1 MALLALFVAVGAL
14 AVSLKVLREYR
25 PRPGQPTPA
34 ERMAALEERIRDLLY
49 RVWTLEQQ
57 SQTRA
62 PTSDVSPTPSQIP
75 LPSIPPPS
83 IPPSSVPPPSVPPPS
98 IPPPSI
104 PTSPEP
110 VASASAPEPAVAPAE
125 AAAATSIRDA
135 VAHAAVSPGPAP
147 PPRLDLE
154 QRIGA
159 RWATWVGVV
168 AILFAASFAVKW
180 SIENNLI
187 GPRARLGLGLAAG
200 IVFLLAGLV
209 LHRRRDVPYL
219 SEGLAGLGLGLCYLS
234 LYAGYA
240 YYELLRVGSAF
251 GLMFVVTVL
260 GTMVAVVSER
270 QVTAVL
276 ALLGGLLTP
285 VLLAS
290 DQPNE
295 RVLMGYLVVLDF
307 LVLAIARFRTWSA
320 LNRLAWAGTVLL
332 LVPTFTR
339 QPEAEAPV
347 ARLALLTALF
357 VLFLLTPLAREWS
370 QGRRHRAVDLL
381 IVAGTAAGYFLAVY
395 VTLEAWRPI
404 LEAPVAMALA
414 ILYTIVAAI
423 YRRRVPGDEAT
434 VGVLIGVACVF
445 VTLAIPLALKGPWIT
460 LAWAAEGAVLLW
472 LAPRVATPVA
482 AWGGTAALILAALRV
497 WGGDTWA
504 SPNWPPVWN
513 ATFLAHLLTVAAIV
527 VAGQL
532 APSLRADQL
541 LTAKPEML
549 RTLLWILA
557 SQTLSVLLWRE
568 PPGLWPAGLLAA
580 QVLVLGA
587 LSRLIASPTF
597 AVAVPLAAVMLLARM
612 LVADDSMAKAAAED
626 LLNRYLVMRI
636 VACAVIGLS
645 GRWLAGSGAS
655 VHAGTVGRTVSG
667 TAGVVLLFV
676 LSQGWTRYQNAL
688 LQDAKLGATR
698 RGLRSEIRW
707 RTQVGLSVLWTLYAA
722 AVLAWGFIRRSAPLR
737 YGALGLLGLTIFKV
751 FVVDLASVKT
761 LYRMLSFLLLGVVL
775 LLVGLLYQKMN
786 RERGAPGPPRL

>member
-25 PRPGQPTPA
+25 PRPGQPTPG
-34 ERMAALEERIRDLLY
+34 ERIAALEERIRDLLY

-57 SQTRA
+57 SQPRA
-62 PTSDVSPTPSQIP
+62 PRPDVSPTPSEV
-75 LPSIPPPS
+75 PSPS
-83 IPPSSVPPPSVPPPS
+83 MS
-98 IPPPSI
+98 
-104 PTSPEP
+104 TGPEP
-110 VASASAPEPAVAPAE
+110 VVSAPPSAPEPTLAPAETAAATSTRDAVAPAP
-125 AAAATSIRDA
+125 APS
-135 VAHAAVSPGPAP
+135 GPAP
-147 PPRLDLE
+147 SPRLDLE
-154 QRIGA
+154 QRIGG

-200 IVFLLAGLV
+200 IAALLAGLV

-219 SEGLAGLGLGLCYLS
+219 SEALSGLGLGLCYLS

-240 YYELLRVGSAF
+240 YYELLRVGAAF

-260 GTMVAVVSER
+260 GTIVAVISER

-295 RVLMGYLVVLDF
+295 RVLMGYLAVLDF

-339 QPEAEAPV
+339 QPEAETPV
-347 ARLALLTALF
+347 VRLALLTALF

-370 QGRRHRAVDLL
+370 QGRRLREVDLL
-381 IVAGTAAGYFLAVY
+381 IVAGTAAGYFWAVY
-395 VTLEAWRPI
+395 ITLEAWRPI
-404 LEAPVAMALA
+404 LEAPVALALA
-414 ILYTIVAAI
+414 ILYTIVAGV
-423 YRRRVPGDEAT
+423 YRRRVPGDDAT

-482 AWGGTAALILAALRV
+482 AWGGTAALILAMLRV

-527 VAGQL
+527 AAGQL
-532 APSLRADQL
+532 ALSLRGDQL
-541 LTAKPEML
+541 LTTKPEVL
-549 RTLLWILA
+549 RAVVWVLA

-568 PPGLWPAGLLAA
+568 PSGLWPAGLLAA

-597 AVAVPLAAVMLLARM
+597 AVAVPLAALMLLARVLM
-612 LVADDSMAKAAAED
+612 ADDSMAKAAAED
-626 LLNRYLVMRI
+626 LLNRYLVARI
-636 VACAVIGLS
+636 VACAVIGLA

-688 LQDAKLGATR
+688 LQDAKPGASR

-722 AVLAWGFIRRSAPLR
+722 AVLAWGFLRRSAPLR

-775 LLVGLLYQKMN
+775 LLVGLLYQKMS
-786 RERGAPGPPRL
+786 RERGAPGSPRL

>member
-34 ERMAALEERIRDLLY
+34 ERIAALEERIRDLLY

-57 SQTRA
+57 SQPRA
-62 PTSDVSPTPSQIP
+62 PTPDVSPTPSEIP
-75 LPSIPPPS
+75 S
-83 IPPSSVPPPSVPPPS
+83 
-98 IPPPSI
+98 PSI
-104 PTSPEP
+104 PTGPEP
-110 VASASAPEPAVAPAE
+110 VVSVPPSASEPAVAPAE

-135 VAHAAVSPGPAP
+135 VAHAPAPPAPAP

-187 GPRARLGLGLAAG
+187 GPRTRLGLGLAAG
-200 IVFLLAGLV
+200 IVSLLGGLM

-219 SEGLAGLGLGLCYLS
+219 SEGLSGLGLGLCYLS

-240 YYELLRVGSAF
+240 YYELLRVGAAF

-260 GTMVAVVSER
+260 GTMVAVISER

-290 DQPNE
+290 VEPNE
-295 RVLMGYLVVLDF
+295 RVLMGYLTVLDF

-339 QPEAEAPV
+339 QPEAETPV
-347 ARLALLTALF
+347 VRLALLTALF

-370 QGRRHRAVDLL
+370 QGRRLREVDLL
-381 IVAGTAAGYFLAVY
+381 IVAGTAAGYFWAVY
-395 VTLEAWRPI
+395 VTLEAWRPV
-404 LEAPVAMALA
+404 LEAPVALALA
-414 ILYTIVAAI
+414 ILYTIVAGI

-482 AWGGTAALILAALRV
+482 AWGGSAALTLR
-497 WGGDTWA
+497 G
-504 SPNWPPVWN
+504 
-513 ATFLAHLLTVAAIV
+513 
-527 VAGQL
+527 
-532 APSLRADQL
+532 DQL
-541 LTAKPEML
+541 LTTKPEVL
-549 RTLLWILA
+549 RAVLWVLA
-557 SQTLSVLLWRE
+557 SQTLSILLWRE
-568 PPGLWPAGLLAA
+568 PSGLWPAGLLAA

-597 AVAVPLAAVMLLARM
+597 AVVVPLAALTLLLRV

-626 LLNRYLVMRI
+626 LLNRYLVVRI
-636 VACAVIGLS
+636 VACAVIGLA

-655 VHAGTVGRTVSG
+655 VHAGAVGRTVSG

-688 LQDAKLGATR
+688 LQDAKPGASR
-698 RGLRSEIRW
+698 RGLRTEIRW
-707 RTQVGLSVLWTLYAA
+707 RTQVGLSLLWTLYAA
-722 AVLAWGFIRRSAPLR
+722 AVLAWGFLRRSAPLR

-786 RERGAPGPPRL
+786 RRPGSVDPDAS

>member
-34 ERMAALEERIRDLLY
+34 ERIAALEERIRDLLY
-49 RVWTLEQQ
+49 RVWTLEQREQ
-57 SQTRA
+57 
-62 PTSDVSPTPSQIP
+62 PH
-75 LPSIPPPS
+75 PPPV
-83 IPPSSVPPPSVPPPS
+83 PSSA
-98 IPPPSI
+98 
-104 PTSPEP
+104 PEP
-110 VASASAPEPAVAPAE
+110 VAPVPFAPEPAPVTAE
-125 AAAATSIRDA
+125 AAAATSIREA
-135 VAHAAVSPGPAP
+135 VTHAAPPPEPPPA
-147 PPRLDLE
+147 PRLDLE

-159 RWATWVGVV
+159 RWATWIGVV
-168 AILFAASFAVKW
+168 TILFAASFAVKW

-187 GPRARLGLGLAAG
+187 GPRTRLGLGLAAG
-200 IVFLLAGLV
+200 LVSLLAGLV
-209 LHRRRDVPYL
+209 LHRRRDVPFL
-219 SEGLAGLGLGLCYLS
+219 SEGLSGLGLGLCYLS

-240 YYELLRVGSAF
+240 YYELLRVGAAF
-251 GLMFVVTVL
+251 GLMFIVTVL
-260 GTMVAVVSER
+260 GTMVAVISER

-295 RVLMGYLVVLDF
+295 RVLMGYLVVLDL
-307 LVLAIARFRTWSA
+307 LVLAIARFRTWRA

-332 LVPTFTR
+332 LAPTFMR
-339 QPEAEAPV
+339 QPEAESSV
-347 ARLALLTALF
+347 VRLALLTALF
-357 VLFLLTPLAREWS
+357 VLFLVTPLAREWS
-370 QGRRHRAVDLL
+370 QGRRLREVDLV
-381 IVAGTAAGYFLAVY
+381 IVVGTAAGYFWAVY
-395 VTLEAWRPI
+395 VTLEAWRPL
-404 LEAPVAMALA
+404 LEAPAALALA
-414 ILYTIVAAI
+414 IVYTIAAGL
-423 YRRRVPGDEAT
+423 YRRRVPDDEAT

-472 LAPRVATPVA
+472 LAPRVATPVT
-482 AWGGTAALILAALRV
+482 AWGGTATLVLAALRV
-497 WGGDTWA
+497 LGGDTWA

-513 ATFLAHLLTVAAIV
+513 ATFLAHLLTVAATL

-532 APSLRADQL
+532 ALSLRPGQL
-541 LTAKPEML
+541 FTMKPETL
-549 RTLLWILA
+549 RSLLWILA

-568 PPGLWPAGLLAA
+568 LPGLWPAGLLAA

-587 LSRLIASPTF
+587 LSRFVASPTF
-597 AVAVPLAAVMLLARM
+597 AVAVPLAAVTLLARV
-612 LVADDSMAKAAAED
+612 LGADDSMAKSAAED
-626 LLNRYLVMRI
+626 LVNRYLVMRV

-645 GRWLAGSGAS
+645 GRWLARSGAS
-655 VHAGTVGRTVSG
+655 LYAGTVGRTVSG

-688 LQDAKLGATR
+688 LQEAKPGAR
-698 RGLRSEIRW
+698 RGLRTEIRW
-707 RTQVGLSVLWTLYAA
+707 KTQVGLSVLWTLYAA
-722 AVLAWGFIRRSAPLR
+722 VVLAWGFLRRSAPMR

-775 LLVGLLYQKMN
+775 LLVGFLYQKIS
-786 RERGAPGPPRL
+786 RTASSVDTDASRK

>member
-1 MALLALFVAVGAL
+1 MSTG
-14 AVSLKVLREYR
+14 
-25 PRPGQPTPA
+25 
-34 ERMAALEERIRDLLY
+34 
-49 RVWTLEQQ
+49 
-57 SQTRA
+57 
-62 PTSDVSPTPSQIP
+62 
-75 LPSIPPPS
+75 
-83 IPPSSVPPPSVPPPS
+83 
-98 IPPPSI
+98 
-104 PTSPEP
+104 PEP
-110 VASASAPEPAVAPAE
+110 VVSAPPSAPEPTLAPAE
-125 AAAATSIRDA
+125 TAAATSTRDT
-135 VAHAAVSPGPAP
+135 VAPAPAPSGPAP
-147 PPRLDLE
+147 SPRLDLE
-154 QRIGA
+154 QRIGG

-200 IVFLLAGLV
+200 IASLLAGLV

-219 SEGLAGLGLGLCYLS
+219 SEALAGLGLGLCYLS

-240 YYELLRVGSAF
+240 YYELLRVGAAF

-260 GTMVAVVSER
+260 GTIVAVISER

-339 QPEAEAPV
+339 QPEAETPV
-347 ARLALLTALF
+347 VRLALLTALF

-370 QGRRHRAVDLL
+370 QGRRLREVDLL
-381 IVAGTAAGYFLAVY
+381 IVAGTAAGYFWAVY
-395 VTLEAWRPI
+395 ITLEAWRPI
-404 LEAPVAMALA
+404 LEAPVALALA
-414 ILYTIVAAI
+414 ILYTIVAGV
-423 YRRRVPGDEAT
+423 YRRRVPGDDAT
-434 VGVLIGVACVF
+434 VGVLIGVAD
-445 VTLAIPLALKGPWIT
+445 A
-460 LAWAAEGAVLLW
+460 AWAAEGAVLLW

-482 AWGGTAALILAALRV
+482 AWGGTAALILAMLRV

-527 VAGQL
+527 AAGQL
-532 APSLRADQL
+532 ALSLRGDQL
-541 LTAKPEML
+541 LTTKPEVL
-549 RTLLWILA
+549 RAVLWVLA

-568 PPGLWPAGLLAA
+568 PSGLWPAGLLAA

-597 AVAVPLAAVMLLARM
+597 AVAVPLAALMLLARVLM
-612 LVADDSMAKAAAED
+612 ADDSMAKAAAED
-626 LLNRYLVMRI
+626 LLNRYLVARI
-636 VACAVIGLS
+636 VACAVIGLA

-676 LSQGWTRYQNAL
+676 LSQAWTRYQNAP
-688 LQDAKLGATR
+688 LQDAKPGASR
-698 RGLRSEIRW
+698 RGLRSEVRW

-722 AVLAWGFIRRSAPLR
+722 AVLAWGFLRRSAPLR

-775 LLVGLLYQKMN
+775 LLVGLLYQKMS
-786 RERGAPGPPRL
+786 RERGAPGSPRL

>member
-57 SQTRA
+57 SQPRA
-62 PTSDVSPTPSQIP
+62 PTPDVSPTPSQIP

-83 IPPSSVPPPSVPPPS
+83 IPP
-98 IPPPSI
+98 PSI

-110 VASASAPEPAVAPAE
+110 VAAASAPEPAVASAE
-125 AAAATSIRDA
+125 AAAATSVRDA
-135 VAHAAVSPGPAP
+135 VAHAAVSPAPAP
-147 PPRLDLE
+147 TPRLDLE

-159 RWATWVGVV
+159 RWATWVGVI

-180 SIENNLI
+180 SIENDLI

-200 IVFLLAGLV
+200 IASLLAGLV

-270 QVTAVL
+270 QMTAVL

-339 QPEAEAPV
+339 PPEAEAPV

-370 QGRRHRAVDLL
+370 QGRRHREVDLL
-381 IVAGTAAGYFLAVY
+381 IVAGTAAGYFWAVD

-404 LEAPVAMALA
+404 LQAPVAMALA

-423 YRRRVPGDEAT
+423 YRRRVPGDDAT

-472 LAPRVATPVA
+472 VAPRVATPAA
-482 AWGGTAALILAALRV
+482 AWGGTAVLILAALRV

-513 ATFLAHLLTVAAIV
+513 AAFLAHLLTVAAIV

-532 APSLRADQL
+532 ALSLRADQL

-549 RTLLWILA
+549 RTLLWVLA

-587 LSRLIASPTF
+587 LSRLIASPAFT
-597 AVAVPLAAVMLLARM
+597 VAVPLAAVMLLARM

-688 LQDAKLGATR
+688 LQDAKPGAAR

-761 LYRMLSFLLLGVVL
+761 LYRMLSFLLLGIVL

-786 RERGAPGPPRL
+786 RERGAPGSPRL

>member
-14 AVSLKVLREYR
+14 AVSLKVLREYQ

-62 PTSDVSPTPSQIP
+62 PAPDVPPTPSQIP
-75 LPSIPPPS
+75 LPSI
-83 IPPSSVPPPSVPPPS
+83 PPPS

-110 VASASAPEPAVAPAE
+110 VASAAAPEPAVAPAE
-125 AAAATSIRDA
+125 GAAAASIRDA
-135 VAHAAVSPGPAP
+135 VAHPAISPGPAP
-147 PPRLDLE
+147 TPRLDLE

-159 RWATWVGVV
+159 RWATWVGVI

-180 SIENNLI
+180 SIENDLI

-200 IVFLLAGLV
+200 IVSLLAGLV

-339 QPEAEAPV
+339 PPAAEAPV

-381 IVAGTAAGYFLAVY
+381 IVAGTAAGYFWAVY

-404 LEAPVAMALA
+404 LETPVAMALA

-472 LAPRVATPVA
+472 VAPRVATPVA
-482 AWGGTAALILAALRV
+482 AWGGPAAIILAALRV

-532 APSLRADQL
+532 ALSLRVDQL
-541 LTAKPEML
+541 LTTKPEML
-549 RTLLWILA
+549 RALLWVLA

-580 QVLVLGA
+580 QVLALGA

-612 LVADDSMAKAAAED
+612 LVADDSMAKAAAEN

-645 GRWLAGSGAS
+645 GRWLARSGAS

-688 LQDAKLGATR
+688 LQDAKPGATR

-722 AVLAWGFIRRSAPLR
+722 VVLAWGFIRRSAPLR

-761 LYRMLSFLLLGVVL
+761 LYRMLSFLLLGIVL
-775 LLVGLLYQKMN
+775 LLVGFLYQKMN
-786 RERGAPGPPRL
+786 RERGAPTHRDR

>member
-34 ERMAALEERIRDLLY
+34 ERIAALEERIRDLLY

-57 SQTRA
+57 GQ
-62 PTSDVSPTPSQIP
+62 PH
-75 LPSIPPPS
+75 PPP
-83 IPPSSVPPPSVPPPS
+83 PVPSAPSA
-98 IPPPSI
+98 
-104 PTSPEP
+104 PEP
-110 VASASAPEPAVAPAE
+110 VAPVPFAPEPAPATAE
-125 AAAATSIRDA
+125 AAAATSIREA
-135 VAHAAVSPGPAP
+135 VAYAAP
-147 PPRLDLE
+147 PPEPPPVPRLDLE

-159 RWATWVGVV
+159 RWTTWIGVV

-187 GPRARLGLGLAAG
+187 GPRTRLGLGLAAG
-200 IVFLLAGLV
+200 LVLLLAGLV

-219 SEGLAGLGLGLCYLS
+219 SEGLSGLGLGLCYLS

-240 YYELLRVGSAF
+240 YYELLRVGAAF

-260 GTMVAVVSER
+260 GTMVAVISER

-290 DQPNE
+290 VEPNE

-307 LVLAIARFRTWSA
+307 LVLAIARFRTWRA

-332 LVPTFTR
+332 LAPTFMR
-339 QPEAEAPV
+339 QPEAETPV
-347 ARLALLTALF
+347 VRLALLTALF
-357 VLFLLTPLAREWS
+357 VLFLVTPLAREWS
-370 QGRRHRAVDLL
+370 QGRRLREVDLV
-381 IVAGTAAGYFLAVY
+381 IVAGTAAGYFWAVY
-395 VTLEAWRPI
+395 VTLEAWRPL
-404 LEAPVAMALA
+404 LEAPAAMALA
-414 ILYTIVAAI
+414 IVYTVAAGL
-423 YRRRVPGDEAT
+423 YRRRVPDDEAT

-472 LAPRVATPVA
+472 LAPRLATPVA
-482 AWGGTAALILAALRV
+482 AWGGTAALFLAALRV
-497 WGGDTWA
+497 LVGDTWA

-532 APSLRADQL
+532 ALSLRGDQL
-541 LTAKPEML
+541 LTTKPEVL
-549 RTLLWILA
+549 RAVLWVLA
-557 SQTLSVLLWRE
+557 SQTLSILLWRE
-568 PPGLWPAGLLAA
+568 PSGLWPAGLLAA

-597 AVAVPLAAVMLLARM
+597 AVVVPLAALTLLARV
-612 LVADDSMAKAAAED
+612 LVADDSMAKVAAED
-626 LLNRYLVMRI
+626 LLNRYLVVRI
-636 VACAVIGLS
+636 VSCAVIGLA

-655 VHAGTVGRTVSG
+655 GHAGTVGRTVSG

-688 LQDAKLGATR
+688 LQDAKPGASR
-698 RGLRSEIRW
+698 RGLRTETRW

-722 AVLAWGFIRRSAPLR
+722 AVLAWGFLRRSAPLR

-761 LYRMLSFLLLGVVL
+761 LYRMLSFLLLGIVL
-775 LLVGLLYQKMN
+775 LLVGLLYQKMS
-786 RERGAPGPPRL
+786 RERTSSASSGS

>member
-34 ERMAALEERIRDLLY
+34 ERIAALEERIRDLLY
-49 RVWTLEQQ
+49 RVWTLEQRDQ
-57 SQTRA
+57 
-62 PTSDVSPTPSQIP
+62 PH
-75 LPSIPPPS
+75 PPP
-83 IPPSSVPPPSVPPPS
+83 PVPSSA
-98 IPPPSI
+98 
-104 PTSPEP
+104 PEP
-110 VASASAPEPAVAPAE
+110 VAPASFAPEPAPVSAE
-125 AAAATSIRDA
+125 AAAATSMREA
-135 VAHAAVSPGPAP
+135 VTHATPPPEPPP

-200 IVFLLAGLV
+200 IVSLLAGLV

-219 SEGLAGLGLGLCYLS
+219 SEGLSGLGLGLCYLS

-240 YYELLRVGSAF
+240 YYELLRVGAAF

-260 GTMVAVVSER
+260 GTMVAVISER

-295 RVLMGYLVVLDF
+295 RVLMGYLTVLDF

-339 QPEAEAPV
+339 QPEAETPV
-347 ARLALLTALF
+347 VRLALLTALF

-370 QGRRHRAVDLL
+370 QGRRLREVDLL
-381 IVAGTAAGYFLAVY
+381 IVAGTAAGYFWAVY
-395 VTLEAWRPI
+395 VTLEAWRPL
-404 LEAPVAMALA
+404 LEAPAAMALA
-414 ILYTIVAAI
+414 IVYTVAAGL
-423 YRRRVPGDEAT
+423 YRRRVPDDDAT

-482 AWGGTAALILAALRV
+482 AWGGSAALILAVLRV
-497 WGGDTWA
+497 WGGHTWA
-504 SPNWPPVWN
+504 SPNWPTVWN
-513 ATFLAHLLTVAAIV
+513 ATFLAHLLTVAATL

-532 APSLRADQL
+532 ALSLRPGQL
-541 LTAKPEML
+541 FTMKPEML
-549 RTLLWILA
+549 RSLLWILA

-587 LSRLIASPTF
+587 LSRFIASPTF
-597 AVAVPLAAVMLLARM
+597 AVAVPLAAVTLLARV
-612 LVADDSMAKAAAED
+612 LGADDSMAKNAAED
-626 LLNRYLVMRI
+626 LVNRYLVMRV
-636 VACAVIGLS
+636 VACAVTGLS

-655 VHAGTVGRTVSG
+655 LYAGTVGRTVSG

-688 LQDAKLGATR
+688 LQDAKPGATR

-722 AVLAWGFIRRSAPLR
+722 AVLAWGFLRRSAPLR

-775 LLVGLLYQKMN
+775 LLVGFLYQKIS
-786 RERGAPGPPRL
+786 RTTSSVDPD

>member
-34 ERMAALEERIRDLLY
+34 ERIAALEERIRELLY

-57 SQTRA
+57 GQ
-62 PTSDVSPTPSQIP
+62 
-75 LPSIPPPS
+75 PPP
-83 IPPSSVPPPSVPPPS
+83 PPPVPSSA
-98 IPPPSI
+98 
-104 PTSPEP
+104 PEP
-110 VASASAPEPAVAPAE
+110 VAPASFAPEPAPVSAE
-125 AAAATSIRDA
+125 AAAATSMREA
-135 VAHAAVSPGPAP
+135 VAHAAP
-147 PPRLDLE
+147 PPEPPSVLRLDLE

-159 RWATWVGVV
+159 RWTTWIGVV

-187 GPRARLGLGLAAG
+187 GPRTRLGLGLAAG
-200 IVFLLAGLV
+200 LVSLLAGLV

-219 SEGLAGLGLGLCYLS
+219 SEGLSGLGLGLCYLS

-240 YYELLRVGSAF
+240 YYELLRVGAAF

-260 GTMVAVVSER
+260 GTMVAVISER

-290 DQPNE
+290 VEPNE

-307 LVLAIARFRTWSA
+307 LVLAIARFRTWRA

-332 LVPTFTR
+332 LAPTFMR
-339 QPEAEAPV
+339 QPEAETPV
-347 ARLALLTALF
+347 VRLALLTALF
-357 VLFLLTPLAREWS
+357 VLFLVTPLAREWS
-370 QGRRHRAVDLL
+370 QGRRLREVDLV
-381 IVAGTAAGYFLAVY
+381 IVAGTAAGYFWAVY
-395 VTLEAWRPI
+395 VTLEAWRPL
-404 LEAPVAMALA
+404 LEAPAAMALA
-414 ILYTIVAAI
+414 IVYTVAAGL
-423 YRRRVPGDEAT
+423 YRRRVPDDDAT

-460 LAWAAEGAVLLW
+460 LAWAVEGAVLLW
-472 LAPRVATPVA
+472 LAPRVATPVT
-482 AWGGTAALILAALRV
+482 AWGGTAALFLAALRV
-497 WGGDTWA
+497 LVGDTWA

-513 ATFLAHLLTVAAIV
+513 ATFLAHLLTVAATL

-532 APSLRADQL
+532 ALSLRPGQL
-541 LTAKPEML
+541 FTMKPGML
-549 RTLLWILA
+549 RSLLWILA
-557 SQTLSVLLWRE
+557 SQMLSVLLWRE
-568 PPGLWPAGLLAA
+568 PPGLWPAGLLVA

-587 LSRLIASPTF
+587 LSRFIASPTF
-597 AVAVPLAAVMLLARM
+597 TVAVPLAAVTLLARV
-612 LVADDSMAKAAAED
+612 LGADDGMAKSAAED
-626 LLNRYLVMRI
+626 LVNRYLVMRV
-636 VACAVIGLS
+636 VACAVIELS

-655 VHAGTVGRTVSG
+655 LYAGTVGRAVSG
-667 TAGVVLLFV
+667 AAGVVLLFV

-688 LQDAKLGATR
+688 LQDATPGAR
-698 RGLRSEIRW
+698 RGLRTESW
-707 RTQVGLSVLWTLYAA
+707 KTQVGLSVLWTLYAA
-722 AVLAWGFIRRSAPLR
+722 VVLAWGFVRRSAPMR
-737 YGALGLLGLTIFKV
+737 YAALGLLGLTIFKV

-775 LLVGLLYQKMN
+775 LLVGFLYQKIS
-786 RERGAPGPPRL
+786 RTTSSVDPDASR